1 MLCLVTQS
9 CLTLLTPWIV
19 AHEAP
24 LPMGF
29 SRQESWNGLP
39 FPSPGD
45 LPGPRT
51 KLGSPAL
58 QADSLPSELQG
69 NPLST
74 IVMPYFYLSIQ
85 MAGKKQSGY
94 GTLPLV
100 LAYCTVIDN
109 VAFIQHLL
117 PVIVMYMI
125 KNMR

>member
-1 MLCLVTQS
+1 MGYHFLLQSIFLTQE
-9 CLTLLTPWIV
+9 LNLHV
-19 AHEAP
+19 FA
-24 LPMGF
+24 
-29 SRQESWNGLP
+29 
-39 FPSPGD
+39 
-45 LPGPRT
+45 
-51 KLGSPAL
+51 SPAL

>member
-1 MLCLVTQS
+1 M
-9 CLTLLTPWIV
+9 
-19 AHEAP
+19 
-24 LPMGF
+24 
-29 SRQESWNGLP
+29 P

-45 LPGPRT
+45 LPDPGT
-51 KLGSPAL
+51 KL
-58 QADSLPSELQG
+58 DSLAWEAGDCLPSELQG